1 MSKFEQAEK
10 IADKARESI
19 SEFCMNEC
27 KAYCCRKG
35 YIMVNDDQLN
45 EIATKAKQEKLKKEE
60 KITEYSFSQ
69 KFKINF
75 TNSLGG
81 CPALK
86 DNKCTIHKNP
96 KRPKVCHEYPIFV
109 QFKEIRISSKCPA
122 QQQNKLYPYI
132 QQLHKLGYKITY
144 F

>member
-1 MSKFEQAEK
+1 MLKIEKAEK

-19 SEFCMNEC
+19 SKFCMNEC

-35 YIMVNDDQLN
+35 YIMVREDQLN
-45 EIATKAKQEKLKKEE
+45 EIATKEIQKKLTEE
-60 KITEYSFSQ
+60 KKIEKYSFSQ

-86 DNKCTIHKNP
+86 DNKCTIHKNA

-109 QFKEIRISSKCPA
+109 QFNEIRISSKCPA

-132 QQLHKLGYKITY
+132 RKLHKLGYKITY